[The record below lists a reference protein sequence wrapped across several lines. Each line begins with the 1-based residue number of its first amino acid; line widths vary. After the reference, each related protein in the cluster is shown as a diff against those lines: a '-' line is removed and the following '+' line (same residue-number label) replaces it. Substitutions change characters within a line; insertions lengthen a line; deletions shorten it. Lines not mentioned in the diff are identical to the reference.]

1 MLENPL
7 IISSAVLI
15 IGAVWKF
22 YDEIKSA
29 QPYEI
34 YILWIIGLIFLAGTY
49 LLVSSFA
56 EPKVNSVFGISASLK
71 GLIDG
76 GLKELLGII
85 ILYLVLTPCYAEYRR
100 YVIHKS
106 NEQN

>member
-7 IISSAVLI
+7 LISSAVLI
-15 IGAVWKF
+15 LGSVWKF

-34 YILWIIGLIFLAGTY
+34 YFFWIIGLVFLSGTY
-49 LLVSSFA
+49 LLVSSFT
-56 EPKVNSVFGISASLK
+56 EPKVNSVFGVSASLK

-100 YVIHKS
+100 YAIRKS
-106 NEQN
+106 NENN